1 MDPAD
6 ATREAAD
13 APRKPGGLNRLSA
26 SVYGSYGTQPDSPA
40 APLTQ
45 LFRSQYRQLVRF
57 CRIRVRDQAD
67 AEDIVQAAFL
77 NARRAYP
84 EKGIEELRPLLFT
97 LVRNGATSFLKSAEQ
112 RRQETSIEID
122 DAAGLIA
129 CDRSLTPEQ
138 QLLDTDRLKIAQK
151 IIDGMAP
158 HRRDA
163 LLLHRIEGLTYAQ
176 IEKRLSTSRTG
187 VIVAIAE
194 AVAELAEGLARAE
207 GRGIPTGRQR

>member
-1 MDPAD
+1 MEPAD
-6 ATREAAD
+6 ATREAAGT
-13 APRKPGGLNRLSA
+13 PRTPGGSNRLSP
-26 SVYGSYGTQPDSPA
+26 SVYGNGNPQPDAPA
-40 APLTQ
+40 LLLTQ

-97 LVRNGATSFLKSAEQ
+97 LVRNGALDFLRSGEHR
-112 RRQETSIEID
+112 RRQASVEIGE
-122 DAAGLIA
+122 AADLIA
-129 CDRSLTPEQ
+129 CDRSPSPEQ
-138 QLLDTDRLKIAQK
+138 QLLDADRLKTAQR

-163 LLLHRIEGLTYAQ
+163 LLLHRIEGLTYAE
-176 IEKRLSTSRTG
+176 IEKRLSMSRTG

-207 GRGIPTGRQR
+207 TRRK

>member
-1 MDPAD
+1 MAPAD
-6 ATREAAD
+6 ATRETAD
-13 APRKPGGLNRLSA
+13 TPPTPGGSNHPHPSA
-26 SVYGSYGTQPDSPA
+26 YGIEDPQSDCPA
-40 APLTQ
+40 LPLAQ

-97 LVRNGATSFLKSAEQ
+97 LVRNGALGFLRSGEHR
-112 RRQETSIEID
+112 RRQASVEIGE
-122 DAAGLIA
+122 AADLIA
-129 CDRSLTPEQ
+129 CDRSPSPEQ
-138 QLLDTDRLKIAQK
+138 QLLDADRLKAAQK
-151 IIDGMAP
+151 IIEGMVP
-158 HRRDA
+158 HRRNA
-163 LLLHRIEGLTYAQ
+163 LLLHRIEGLTYAE
-176 IEKRLSTSRTG
+176 IEKRLSMSRTG

-207 GRGIPTGRQR
+207 GRRK

>member
-6 ATREAAD
+6 ATRQAMQV
-13 APRKPGGLNRLSA
+13 PQNPGGAHRPSR
-26 SVYGSYGTQPDSPA
+26 SVYGNGNPQPDAPA

-77 NARRAYP
+77 NARRVYP

-97 LVRNGATSFLKSAEQ
+97 LVRNGALDFLRSGEHR
-112 RRQETSIEID
+112 RRQASVEIGEGAD
-122 DAAGLIA
+122 LIA
-129 CDRSLTPEQ
+129 CDRSPSPEQ
-138 QLLDTDRLKIAQK
+138 QLMDADRLKAAQK
-151 IIDGMAP
+151 IIEGMAA

-163 LLLHRIEGLTYAQ
+163 LLLHRIEGLTYAE
-176 IEKRLSTSRTG
+176 IERRLSMSRTG

-207 GRGIPTGRQR
+207 GRRK

>member
-1 MDPAD
+1 MEPSD
-6 ATREAAD
+6 ATRRESD
-13 APRKPGGLNRLSA
+13 AGPPPGSSNPPYQ
-26 SVYGSYGTQPDSPA
+26 SVYRIGQPQPA
-40 APLTQ
+40 VPALPLTQ

-57 CRIRVRDQAD
+57 CRIRVRNQAD

-84 EKGIEELRPLLFT
+84 EKGIDELRPLLFT
-97 LVRNGATSFLKSAEQ
+97 LVRNGALDFLRSGEHR
-112 RRQETSIEID
+112 RRQASVEIGEEAD
-122 DAAGLIA
+122 LIA
-129 CDRSLTPEQ
+129 CDRSPSPEQ
-138 QLLDTDRLKIAQK
+138 QLLDADRLKAAQR

-163 LLLHRIEGLTYAQ
+163 LLLHRIEGLTYAE
-176 IEKRLSTSRTG
+176 IEKRLSMSRTG

-207 GRGIPTGRQR
+207 GRRK